1 MSRLHCHRTG
11 CFHTLS
17 AADQQFI
24 IDGLAIPGSFFRS
37 RQGRENLLMDTL
49 RLVLVHWLEEKWA
62 LYDETQ

>member
-24 IDGLAIPGSFFRS
+24 IDGFAIPSSFFRDRCA
-37 RQGRENLLMDTL
+37 RQGKEKLLTGTL
-49 RLVLVHWLEEKWA
+49 RLALVHWLEEK
-62 LYDETQ
+62 